1 MKSLSKLHQEAI
13 IKAQNA
19 TDQNKAAAMAMIER
33 PIETFS
39 DEQLLFE
46 LVRRNG
52 FQRAAKKTEYWGEG
66 WVTSVVG
73 IGKDHSVSI
82 TMDEDDFK
90 ELSVLAI
97 IGFEAKLKEKNGG

>member
-1 MKSLSKLHQEAI
+1 MSKDT
-13 IKAQNA
+13 KW
-19 TDQNKAAAMAMIER
+19 ER
-33 PIETFS
+33 SIETFS

-52 FQRAAKKTEYWGEG
+52 FRRAANKTEYCGEG
-66 WVTSVVG
+66 WMTSTIG

-82 TMDEDDFK
+82 TMDADDFK

-97 IGFEAKLKEKNGG
+97 VGFEAKLKEKNT

>member
-1 MKSLSKLHQEAI
+1 MSKD
-13 IKAQNA
+13 
-19 TDQNKAAAMAMIER
+19 TRWER
-33 PIETFS
+33 SIETFS

-52 FQRAAKKTEYWGEG
+52 FQRAPKKVEYCGDWMIS
-66 WVTSVVG
+66 TVG

-90 ELSVLAI
+90 ELSALAV
-97 IGFEAKLKEKNGG
+97 IGFKP